1 MRAVIGSR
9 GFFSLIRSIVERIVA
24 RLPAVAP
31 LNVGQQFNRFAA
43 WVRTLAT
50 AESASGDGVSLAG
63 SATLNA
69 QFWLSQYPWRP
80 TAGWAAVAAFLSA
93 GLLAQ
98 PLDLAWS
105 EAALLLLLVDPLWGS
120 IWRLAGGRAQ
130 LLPLHEH
137 ELPRRVWLPYMEAAS
152 PAALF
157 LGRDDK
163 GVLHLLFR
171 VGLPTLAL
179 AFALAAVLGP
189 SAVWLTAVVVGI
201 AVLGWI
207 SRHVLDTLPALLHS
221 VITIALPWMLVLLL
235 FGLGGEDGGWRAHG
249 LLALLWLIHNWGE
262 GRVLRN
268 ARDRAGIGLM
278 ALADIGIA
286 LLMALLRVPL
296 WLAVMAV
303 LWLPTWLSLVQGR
316 PMTRLNIWWLLAMLV
331 SAAALGQNVL
341 F

>member
-1 MRAVIGSR
+1 MANAENTPGDE
-9 GFFSLIRSIVERIVA
+9 VE
-24 RLPAVAP
+24 
-31 LNVGQQFNRFAA
+31 
-43 WVRTLAT
+43 
-50 AESASGDGVSLAG
+50 VSLAG

-80 TAGWAAVAAFLSA
+80 TASWAAVAAFLSA
-93 GLLAQ
+93 GLFGR

-105 EAALLLLLVDPLWGS
+105 EAAVLLLLVDPVWGS
-120 IWRLAGGRAQ
+120 IWRLAAGRAE

-137 ELPRRVWLPYMEAAS
+137 ELRRRVWLPYMEAAS

-163 GVLHLLFR
+163 GVLHLLYR

-189 SAVWLTAVVVGI
+189 AAVWMTAAVVCI

-207 SRHVLDTLPALLHS
+207 SRHALDTLPALLHS
-221 VITIALPWMLVLLL
+221 VITIALPWTLVLFH
-235 FGLGGEDGGWRAHG
+235 FGLGDEGGSWQAHG

-268 ARDRAGIGLM
+268 ARDRVGIGLL

-316 PMTRLNIWWLLAMLV
+316 PVSRLNIWWLLAMLV
-331 SAAALGQNVL
+331 SAAALGQSVL